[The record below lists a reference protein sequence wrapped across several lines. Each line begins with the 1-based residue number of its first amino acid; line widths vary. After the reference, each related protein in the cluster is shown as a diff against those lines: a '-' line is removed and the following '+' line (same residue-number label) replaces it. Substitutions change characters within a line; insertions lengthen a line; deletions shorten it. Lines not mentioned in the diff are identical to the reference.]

1 VSRNLLVERTS
12 KTGFATPM
20 ERLVRAIG
28 DAGMTVFASIDHAA
42 AARAAGLEMPQTVVL
57 LFGNPRGGTPVMLA
71 APRAAPELPLRVMLR
86 EGKDGAAVLSFHPV
100 GPPLREAGVPEDL
113 AARLA
118 PSQKVVLKAL
128 RP

>member
-12 KTGFATPM
+12 KTGFATTM

-71 APRAAPELPLRVMLR
+71 APRAALELPLRVMLR

-100 GPPLREAGVPEDL
+100 GLRCAKT
-113 AARLA
+113 AFRRIWQRA
-118 PSQKVVLKAL
+118 S
-128 RP
+128 RPAKKSC